1 MYIDVVE
8 GVAIICASSEDL
20 DRHIRKAMARDTL
33 FMIVEAKTS
42 VDRRWE
48 KLSAHPLPIHLPT
61 KLC

>member
-8 GVAIICASSEDL
+8 GVAIICANSEDL
-20 DRHIRKAMARDTL
+20 DRRIRKAMARDTL
-33 FMIVEAKTS
+33 FTIVEDKTS

-48 KLSAHPLPIHLPT
+48 KLSAYPLPMHLPT

>member
-1 MYIDVVE
+1 MYIVVIE
-8 GVAIICASSEDL
+8 GVAIICANSEDL

-33 FMIVEAKTS
+33 FTIVEATTS

-48 KLSAHPLPIHLPT
+48 KLSAYPLLIHLPT